1 MYECIYV
8 RMYICTNVYMINYS
22 FNKKSLE
29 DSNFKAFVKTA
40 GADDFIFLFNLDN
53 DTLCLSEEVINVLHL
68 PSATFSN
75 ATETLINL
83 VHEDDRP
90 LLIKGFERIKAGG
103 ESDFIA
109 EYRFPNDR
117 ENFVPVIIRGRVLDT
132 DTENHI
138 LVGMISLKSS
148 HRDDITGLPLESQMI
163 ADYNDLLKENGS
175 LSGFILAVRIEGLER
190 VNENFGL
197 DVGDQIFSLVAKACQ
212 SVRDE
217 DTSVYRIS
225 GNKIALMNVYGKNA
239 KDAEALY
246 SALKRKVSEIE
257 YDLDYT
263 AVFTISSG
271 VVAFINDSSDL
282 KDLLKKADFSLSMGK
297 RSGKNNLYFFDSVEY
312 TKHIN
317 KLYLREKLRDS
328 VKNNFKGFEMYYQPV
343 VDATAVSSGSDK
355 IEGIHVIGAE
365 ALLRWSCPE
374 MGLLGADQ
382 IVPILE
388 ESGLIAPVG
397 RWILIKTFTQCKLW
411 NEYDSKF
418 HMSVN
423 LSFMQFERS
432 DIVLDVQMALE
443 KSGVNP
449 ENIIL
454 EITESGYIDH
464 LELQKI
470 LNEFH
475 EMKIRV
481 DIDDFGTGYSNL
493 RYIQNLHANTLKL
506 DYTFV
511 HKAVLDKDGSSERK
525 VIEYIINMAHDLG
538 MNVCLEGVESESDVA
553 VLAPLKADK
562 YQGYLFGNFVNSIEF
577 LVENRKYLF
586 ERK

>member
-83 VHEDDRP
+83 VHENDRP

-190 VNENFGL
+190 INENFGL

-538 MNVCLEGVESESDVA
+538 MNVCLEGVESESDDA
-553 VLAPLKADK
+553 VLAPLEADK
-562 YQGYLFGNFVNSIEF
+562 YQGYLFGKPVNSFEF
-577 LVENRKYLF
+577 LDENRKYLF

>member
-1 MYECIYV
+1 
-8 RMYICTNVYMINYS
+8 MYICTNVYMINYS

-68 PSATFSN
+68 PSSTFSN

-190 VNENFGL
+190 INENFGL

-538 MNVCLEGVESESDVA
+538 MNV
-553 VLAPLKADK
+553 LKALNLK
-562 YQGYLFGNFVNSIEF
+562 AMLQF
-577 LVENRKYLF
+577 LLR
-586 ERK
+586 

>member
-190 VNENFGL
+190 INENFGL

-365 ALLRWSCPE
+365 ALLRWSCTE

-562 YQGYLFGNFVNSIEF
+562 YQGYLFGKPVNSFAF
-577 LVENRKYLF
+577 LDENRKYLF